1 MCGMYF
7 IENEFTRLSWDA
19 DGNLL
24 EMRNRKSGRSR
35 VRSHRLF
42 RLILERP
49 GLLEFEVFPAGGC
62 RIETADGRARLSF
75 EEVADEEGTRYR
87 IPTAVTAVLED
98 EDVRWEIEV
107 ENRTEE
113 TVIRETHCPL
123 LSFDDA
129 EGSPALISSENISTR
144 YENLRR
150 TLFGSFSAYMA
161 PDHKYIRKIGTYP
174 GMSLSM
180 NFSVL
185 DYGTEGL
192 YLGCHDPEFFMTTH
206 GFELEKG
213 ERVNAFIARFPFAKS
228 GERSADRTV
237 VTSVY
242 SGNWFRAARKYR
254 KWADSWYTPVT
265 MPEHVRSSLGWQRV
279 IMHHQYGEYFFH
291 YKDLPRILEHGK
303 AAGIDTIFLFGW
315 TREGMDAG
323 YPQYTADPDSG
334 GLEELRKN
342 ILKVRRNGGHV
353 ILYFNGQLIDT
364 SSDFYRKGN
373 GQKISVKRPDGTE
386 HREFYNFSSTGTLIR
401 QFGNK
406 TFTLACPSSEE
417 WLGILKD
424 HVDFAW
430 EAGAD
435 GVFFDQLGYTRCMC
449 ADPSHGHPVPFVGI
463 MNSRRESLKKLYEYV
478 KSKSPEFALG
488 VEYPVDLE
496 APFCDFVHIWGNTA
510 QVWNPDFRERGT
522 RPELKNQAH
531 LFRAAFPEV
540 YLSDR
545 DIRDDRDVVFPVNM
559 AAFWGVRSDVEI
571 YRCRADLSAAPVY
584 RAYLGKANRLR
595 NRYRELLIN
604 GTFAGQELHSVDHP
618 LVLSN
623 GFTAGDRLAVILT
636 QSSAESL
643 ETHVSAPGFELQEF
657 DSIRG
662 DVIRRGER
670 FLLPRDAFAVLIYK
684 KISLNTNRRM
694 EE

>member
-1 MCGMYF
+1 MTETCL
-7 IENEFTRLSWDA
+7 IENEFTRLRWTPKGELS
-19 DGNLL
+19 
-24 EMRNRKSGRSR
+24 EMKNRKSGRNW
-35 VRSHRLF
+35 VRTHCLF
-42 RLILERP
+42 RLILEKP
-49 GLLEFEVFPAGGC
+49 GMLEFEVFPSGECCMDA
-62 RIETADGRARLSF
+62 ADCQVRFSF
-75 EEVADEEGTRYR
+75 EYVEDENGTRYW
-87 IPTAVTAVLED
+87 IPTTVTAALEG
-98 EDVRWEIEV
+98 EDIRWEIEV

-113 TVIRETHCPL
+113 TVVRETHCPL
-123 LSFDDA
+123 LSFGK
-129 EGSPALISSENISTR
+129 EEESPALISSENISSR
-144 YENLRR
+144 YENLRQ
-150 TLFGSFSAYMA
+150 TLLGSYTAYMA

-174 GMSLSM
+174 GMSLTM

-192 YLGCHDPEFFMTTH
+192 YLGCHDPEFSMTTH
-206 GFELEKG
+206 GFELEKW
-213 ERVNAFIARFPFAKS
+213 ENINVFIARFPFTKS
-228 GERSADRTV
+228 GEKKTDRTV

-254 KWADSWYTPVT
+254 KWADSWYTPVR
-265 MPEHVRSSLGWQRV
+265 MPEHVRNSLGWQRV

-291 YKDLPRILEHGK
+291 YKDLPRILEHGLY
-303 AAGIDTIFLFGW
+303 AGIDTIFLFGW
-315 TREGMDAG
+315 TKEGMDAG
-323 YPQYTADPDSG
+323 YPQYSVDPEAG
-334 GLEELRKN
+334 GMEELRKN
-342 ILKVRRNGGHV
+342 ILEVRRNGGHV

-364 SSDFYRKGN
+364 SSDFYRCGN

-386 HREFYNFSSTGTLIR
+386 HREFYNFSNTGTLIR

-417 WLGILKD
+417 WLDILKG

-463 MNSRRESLKKLYEYV
+463 MNCRRESLKKLYEYV

-510 QVWNPDFRERGT
+510 QVRNPGFRENGE
-522 RPELKNQAH
+522 RPKLLNQSH

-545 DIRDDRDVVFPVNM
+545 DIRDDRNVIFPVNM
-559 AAFWGVRSDVEI
+559 LTFWGVRSDVEI
-571 YRCRADLSAAPVY
+571 YRCRADLAAAPVY
-584 RAYLGKANRLR
+584 GAYLKKANRLR
-595 NRYRELLIN
+595 MRYRDLLLN
-604 GTFAGQELHSVDHP
+604 GTFTAQEQHSVDNP

-623 GFTAGDRLAVILT
+623 GFSKGERLAVILT

-643 ETHVSAPGFELQEF
+643 ETRVSAPGFELQEF

-662 DVIRRGER
+662 DVICRGEN
-670 FLLPRDAFAVLIYK
+670 FLLPRDALAVLIYK
-684 KISLNTNRRM
+684 KTSLNTKQEN
-694 EE
+694 

>member
-1 MCGMYF
+1 MTKTPF
-7 IENEFTRLSWDA
+7 IENEFTHLSWTP
-19 DGNLL
+19 DGELS
-24 EMRNRKSGRSR
+24 EMKNRKSGRNWLR
-35 VRSHRLF
+35 PHRLC
-42 RLILERP
+42 RLILEKP
-49 GLLEFEVFPAGGC
+49 GLLEFETFPSGEC
-62 RIETADGRARLSF
+62 RIESDGKQVCFSF
-75 EEVADEEGTRYR
+75 DQVEDENGTQYR
-87 IPTAVTAVLED
+87 IRTEVTAILED
-98 EDVRWEIEV
+98 ENVRWKIEV

-113 TVIRETHCPL
+113 TVVRETHCPL
-123 LSFDDA
+123 LSIEDKK
-129 EGSPALISSENISTR
+129 GSPALISSENISSR
-144 YENLRR
+144 YEDLRK
-150 TLFGSFSAYMA
+150 TLLRSFTAYMA

-206 GFELEKG
+206 GFELEKR
-213 ERVNAFIARFPFAKS
+213 EKINCFIARFPFVRS
-228 GERSADRTV
+228 GEKKADQTV

-254 KWADSWYTPVT
+254 KWADCWYTPVQ
-265 MPEHVRSSLGWQRV
+265 MPEHVRNSPGWQRV

-291 YKDLPRILEHGK
+291 YKDLPRILEHGLY
-303 AAGIDTIFLFGW
+303 AGIDTIFLFGW

-323 YPQYTADPDSG
+323 YPQYSADPEAG
-334 GLEELRKN
+334 GMDELRKN
-342 ILKVRRNGGHV
+342 ILEVRKNGGHV

-364 SSDFYRKGN
+364 SSDFYRNGN

-386 HREFYNFSSTGTLIR
+386 HREFYNFSNTGTLIR

-406 TFTLACPSSEE
+406 TFTLACPSSAE
-417 WLGILKD
+417 WLEILKD

-463 MNSRRESLKKLYEYV
+463 MNSRRESLKKIYEYV

-510 QVWNPDFRERGT
+510 QVRNPGFRENGE
-522 RPELKNQAH
+522 RPELLNQSH

-559 AAFWGVRSDVEI
+559 LTFWGVRSDVEI
-571 YRCRADLSAAPVY
+571 FRCRADLSAAPVY
-584 RAYLGKANRLR
+584 GEYLKKANRLR
-595 NRYRELLIN
+595 MRYRELLLN
-604 GTFAGQELHSVDHP
+604 GTFVAQELHSVGNP

-623 GFTAGDRLAVILT
+623 GFIAGEHLAIILT

-643 ETHVSAPGFELQEF
+643 ETNVSVPGFELLEF

-662 DVIRRGER
+662 DVVRNGENY
-670 FLLPRDAFAVLIYK
+670 LLPRDALTILIYK
-684 KISLNTNRRM
+684 KL
-694 EE
+694 